1 MPRWSRSQLV
11 TGAAVGAVALV
22 FGILAYER
30 RWLADD
36 GLIVVRIVR
45 QILAGN
51 GPVFNVFE
59 RVEGNTSALWPW
71 LLAALSL
78 VTRASVAVVTVV
90 TGWLCAVGALVL
102 AMDAVRRWHRARG
115 STSPLVPLGAIVPL
129 GVFAFWDYA
138 TSGLESS
145 LCLLWIAACWW
156 LLVVLRDGAP
166 SRRRELAVAVVL
178 GLGPLVRPDFALI
191 SAVLLAAAWLLV
203 RPTRRRTL
211 VLALAAAALPLA
223 YEVFRAGYYGM
234 LVPNPALT
242 KSATA
247 SEWSRGLAYLVDFIR
262 PYKMWRVIP
271 VFVAVAVMYRRRV
284 VGRDRI
290 LALAPVAAAAL
301 LAVYVVRVG
310 GDFMHGRMMLPV
322 CFLALAPVMLVPLNR
337 LTGVASVLVVVWA
350 VVAAVHL
357 ADGKKHTRADDERRG
372 YVHFTRDPHPTDPD
386 VYVRAAFDTDRLAIA
401 LVTQQLFTE
410 GGVMLPKRL
419 DVPGAIVVAG
429 RLGASGAAAP
439 LDAHV
444 VDTLGLVH
452 PLGARITVT
461 EPRERPGHQKPLPWA
476 WIVAEYVS
484 PSSDAAA
491 AAAFQTTAEDVAAA
505 RHAVTCGELAELYA
519 AVREP
524 LTAHR
529 FWANLIGAVRRTRL
543 VIPAHP
549 RDAERALCHP

>member
-11 TGAAVGAVALV
+11 TGAALAAVTLV
-22 FGILAYER
+22 FGILAFER

-51 GPVFNVFE
+51 GPVFNVLE

-78 VTRASVAVVTVV
+78 VTRASVAAVTVV
-90 TGWLCAVGALVL
+90 TGWLCAVGALAL

-115 STSPLVPLGAIVPL
+115 STAPLVPLGALVPL

-156 LLVVLRDGAP
+156 LLVQLRGPAT
-166 SRRRELAVAVVL
+166 RRREVAAAIVL

-191 SAVLLAAAWLLV
+191 SAVFLAAAWLLV
-203 RPTRRRTL
+203 RPTRRRTVAL
-211 VLALAAAALPLA
+211 VLAAAALPLA

-242 KSATA
+242 KSAAA
-247 SEWSRGLAYLVDFIR
+247 SEWSRGAAYLLDFIR
-262 PYKMWRVIP
+262 PYKMWRVVP
-271 VFVAVAVMYRRRV
+271 VFVAVAVVYRRRLA
-284 VGRDRI
+284 GRDAI
-290 LALAPVAAAAL
+290 LALAPVAAAAV

-322 CFLALAPVMLVPLNR
+322 CFLALAPVMLVPLDR
-337 LTGVASVLVVVWA
+337 RTGVASVLVAVWA
-350 VVAAVHL
+350 VLAAVHL
-357 ADGKKHTRADDERRG
+357 ADGKKHTRADDERLG
-372 YVHFTRDPHPTDPD
+372 YVHFTRDAHPTDPD
-386 VYVRAAFDTDRLAIA
+386 VYVRAAFDTNRLAIA

-410 GGVMLPKRL
+410 GGVMLPKHP
-419 DVPGAIVVAG
+419 DVPGAIIVAG

-439 LDAHV
+439 LNAHV

-452 PLGARITVT
+452 PLGSRITVT
-461 EPRERPGHQKPLPWA
+461 EPHERPGHQKPLPWA

-484 PSSDAAA
+484 PSVTPSPFD
-491 AAAFQTTAEDVAAA
+491 TSPDDVAAA
-505 RHAVTCGELAELYA
+505 RHAITCGELAELYA

-524 LTAHR
+524 LTARR
-529 FWANLIGAVRRTRL
+529 FWDNLVGAVRRTRL
-543 VIPAHP
+543 VIPANP